1 MKLKSKYTAIAGFVF
16 LAACGSSALDLKNI
30 SSLGAGFVSMFAA
43 APNSEPVDAQSVNIA
58 AISFT
63 TDPFNP

>member
-1 MKLKSKYTAIAGFVF
+1 MKLKSKYTALAGLVF
-16 LAACGSSALDLKNI
+16 LAACGSGAVGLGNI
-30 SSLGAGFVSMFAA
+30 SSLGTDFVRMFAA

-58 AISFT
+58 AISYT